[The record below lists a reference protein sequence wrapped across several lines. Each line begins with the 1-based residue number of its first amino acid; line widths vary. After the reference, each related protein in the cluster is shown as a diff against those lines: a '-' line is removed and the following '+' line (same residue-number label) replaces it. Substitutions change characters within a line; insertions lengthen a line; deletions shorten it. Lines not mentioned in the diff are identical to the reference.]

1 MKVLEKTSGLKIK
14 KILGGKPFYELESF
28 IIADFDLDDSSIL
41 MNLNSLIADTLEVDF
56 ETVPYSTIFDANV
69 LKKILSD
76 DFQAGIKSFIT
87 ASNKVYDSFS
97 FLEKGNLTLPK
108 LKNIKKSLEKYSFFV
123 KNNKLILAGVT
134 DVVDIA
140 SLNTEISNVKES
152 IKQMPELQAVEKLLS
167 DSNGM
172 ILKDIIETHV
182 EIIEYLSKDKLPL
195 LKKLLWYSY
204 VANNRAL
211 FDDLRI
217 KYQNLSDTIDAVE
230 LDNTPWKHALDIF
243 NKRFTV
249 PFTMKIAN
257 LKGVIIGESVPQIE
271 FSFKKNTE
279 TKVIDRS
286 KLEEI
291 DTLSQGEKRALY
303 LLNIIFDIEIIRA
316 SGKEKLIIV
325 DDIADSFDYKN
336 KYAIVE
342 YLYELAIENKFRLII
357 LSHNFDFYR
366 TISSRLSI
374 RRKNRLVVD
383 NLTEEIC
390 MSEELYQKQPFDYW
404 KDHPKKEFVLAM
416 IPFVRNIIE
425 YGKERNVSAITKET
439 DYSLLTSLLHEKSNT
454 ATLKFSDLLNIYKEY
469 LGITSFY
476 QDIDINKL
484 IVPAMYEICDQISN
498 KNSNLEYKII
508 LSMAIRHKAESF
520 MIKKIKSYTGQLS
533 WNKNKCSG
541 SSAEFL
547 NYVDKKANQTRELT
561 NGFQQINCGEA
572 LNLISE
578 VNIMTPENIHLN
590 SFMYEPI
597 LDMDVIELLNLYSQ
611 VTHLLN
617 Q

>member
-140 SLNTEISNVKES
+140 SLNTEISNVEES

-271 FSFKKNTE
+271 FSF
-279 TKVIDRS
+279 
-286 KLEEI
+286 
-291 DTLSQGEKRALY
+291 
-303 LLNIIFDIEIIRA
+303 
-316 SGKEKLIIV
+316 
-325 DDIADSFDYKN
+325 
-336 KYAIVE
+336 
-342 YLYELAIENKFRLII
+342 
-357 LSHNFDFYR
+357 
-366 TISSRLSI
+366 
-374 RRKNRLVVD
+374 
-383 NLTEEIC
+383 
-390 MSEELYQKQPFDYW
+390 
-404 KDHPKKEFVLAM
+404 
-416 IPFVRNIIE
+416 
-425 YGKERNVSAITKET
+425 
-439 DYSLLTSLLHEKSNT
+439 
-454 ATLKFSDLLNIYKEY
+454 
-469 LGITSFY
+469 
-476 QDIDINKL
+476 
-484 IVPAMYEICDQISN
+484 
-498 KNSNLEYKII
+498 
-508 LSMAIRHKAESF
+508 
-520 MIKKIKSYTGQLS
+520 
-533 WNKNKCSG
+533 
-541 SSAEFL
+541 
-547 NYVDKKANQTRELT
+547 
-561 NGFQQINCGEA
+561 
-572 LNLISE
+572 
-578 VNIMTPENIHLN
+578 
-590 SFMYEPI
+590 
-597 LDMDVIELLNLYSQ
+597 
-611 VTHLLN
+611 
-617 Q
+617 